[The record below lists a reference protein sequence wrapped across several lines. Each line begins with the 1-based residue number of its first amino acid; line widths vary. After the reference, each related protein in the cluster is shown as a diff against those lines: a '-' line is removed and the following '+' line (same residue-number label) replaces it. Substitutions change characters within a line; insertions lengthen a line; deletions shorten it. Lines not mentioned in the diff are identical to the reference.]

1 MINQQIKMLDSEAQ
15 VADDARVLEILDQ
28 ITALISE
35 NAKRM
40 EAAKAKFYGFS
51 EDAQYSGE
59 LNAAQTAPFTNF
71 AKYGKQDEMLD
82 SCEFWELAADGAEMA
97 ECETAH

>member
-1 MINQQIKMLDSEAQ
+1 MLNQKIKLLDAEAQ
-15 VADDARVLEILDQ
+15 ATDSDKRVLEILDE

-35 NAKRM
+35 NADRM
-40 EAAKAKFYGFS
+40 EAAKTKFYAFS

-82 SCEFWELAADGAEMA
+82 ACEFWELAADSAEMA
-97 ECETAH
+97 ENDM

>member
-1 MINQQIKMLDSEAQ
+1 MINQQIKLLDSEAQ
-15 VADDARVLEILDQ
+15 VADDDRVIEILDE

-35 NAKRM
+35 NAERM
-40 EAAKAKFYGFS
+40 EKAKSKFYSFS

-82 SCEFWELAADGAEMA
+82 ACEFWELAADGAELYQDDQG
-97 ECETAH
+97 